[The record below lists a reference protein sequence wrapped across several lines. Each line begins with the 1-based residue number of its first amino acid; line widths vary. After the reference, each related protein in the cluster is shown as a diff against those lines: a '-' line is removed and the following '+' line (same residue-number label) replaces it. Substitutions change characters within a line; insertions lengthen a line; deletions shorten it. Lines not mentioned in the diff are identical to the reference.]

1 MRSINLCNN
10 DNHRVV
16 ITGLGIVSPLGL
28 DVASNWDALINGKSG
43 IANITLFDASKHITK
58 FAAEVKNFDPAAFIN
73 RKDARRMDRF
83 AQFAVVASQQAVKH
97 ANLVI
102 DDSNANDIGALIGSG
117 AGGLTT
123 TQDQVINMVQNGPD
137 RVSPFTA
144 PMMIND
150 SASGQVSIL
159 LGTKGPNFCV
169 TSACASSADAIGLA
183 YETIKR
189 GDAKAMIAGGA
200 EATIN
205 QIGVAAFNACKA
217 LSERND
223 SPETASRPFGK
234 GRDGFIMAEGG
245 AALVL
250 EDLEFAQARGATILA
265 EMAGYGASADAYHM
279 TAPADNGEGAARA
292 MRIALTEAGWWPD
305 EVQYINAHGTS
316 TLLNDKNETIA
327 IKTVFGPH
335 AYKLAVSSTK
345 SMTGHLLGGAGA
357 IEAAICVLVLQYGI
371 IPPTINV
378 IDPDPECDLD
388 YVPNIARKA
397 VVNNILSNSF
407 GFGGHNSVLALKRYV
422 V

>member
-1 MRSINLCNN
+1 MCNN

>member
-1 MRSINLCNN
+1 MCNN

-16 ITGLGIVSPLGL
+16 ITGLGIISPLGL

-43 IANITLFDASKHITK
+43 IANITLFDASKHVTK
-58 FAAEVKNFDPAAFIN
+58 FAAEVKNFDPTAFIN
-73 RKDARRMDRF
+73 RKEARRMDRF
-83 AQFAVVASQQAVKH
+83 AQFAVVASQEAVKH
-97 ANLVI
+97 AKLVI

-123 TQDQVINMVQNGPD
+123 IQEQVINMLKNGPD
-137 RVSPFTA
+137 RVNPFTA

-159 LGTKGPNFCV
+159 LGTKGPNFCI
-169 TSACASSADAIGLA
+169 TSACSSSADAIGIA

-189 GDAKAMIAGGA
+189 GETKAMIAGGA

-205 QIGVAAFNACKA
+205 QIGIAAFNACKA

-223 SPETASRPFGK
+223 SPETASRPFDK

-265 EMAGYGASADAYHM
+265 EIVGYGASADAFHM
-279 TAPADNGEGAARA
+279 TAPADNGEGAVRA
-292 MRIALTEAGWWPD
+292 MRIAMNEAGWWPD

-316 TLLNDKNETIA
+316 TPLNDKNETIA
-327 IKTVFGPH
+327 IKTVFGQH

-371 IPPTINV
+371 IPPTINLK
-378 IDPDPECDLD
+378 DPDPECYLD
-388 YVPNIARKA
+388 YVPNTARKA

-407 GFGGHNSVLALKRYV
+407 GFGGHNAVLALKRYV
-422 V
+422 A